1 MCVQLMELFN
11 MSNNRA
17 VEQKNMWLM
26 YVQ

>member
-1 MCVQLMELFN
+1 MELFN

-17 VEQKNMWLM
+17 VKQKNMWLM